1 MSYIKLED
9 DYEPPSFEFKK
20 PWQTEFV
27 PVVKPNEIFDSTN
40 NQPPSHLPPSTSTLN
55 PRDPFEFDP
64 FQNSDPFS
72 SNNTSLENEKFN
84 LNDSFPN
91 QTSPEK
97 SSIIPI
103 SAYPTPLST
112 IECTISMKL
121 CTFGFVSSK
130 KWYSVYL
137 VIDNF
142 YVRIFESR
150 EAYHSTSPVEITNI
164 RVDKYTHTSPVN
176 PKTYNNI
183 TFYTFYIQYDN
194 GAFMPTK
201 LLKIG
206 CVTRPQAEMI
216 KDGVRF
222 YRNN

>member
-9 DYEPPSFEFKK
+9 DYEPPSFDFKK
-20 PWQTEFV
+20 PKNSEFA
-27 PVVKPNEIFDSTN
+27 PIVKPNEIFDSSHS
-40 NQPPSHLPPSTSTLN
+40 QPQPQQFPSSTLHHH
-55 PRDPFEFDP
+55 DPFDFDP
-64 FQNSDPFS
+64 FQTSDPFS
-72 SNNTSLENEKFN
+72 STNTSLDNEKFTSN
-84 LNDSFPN
+84 ELYPI
-91 QTSPEK
+91 QPSPEE
-97 SSIIPI
+97 SIIPVP
-103 SAYPTPLST
+103 SFASPLST
-112 IECTISMKL
+112 IECTISIKL
-121 CTFGFVSSK
+121 CTLGFVSSK

-142 YVRIFESR
+142 SVRIFESR
-150 EAYHSTSPVEITNI
+150 EAYHSTHPVEIMNI
-164 RVDKYTHTSPVN
+164 RVDKYTHTSPIN
-176 PKTYNNI
+176 PKTYHNI